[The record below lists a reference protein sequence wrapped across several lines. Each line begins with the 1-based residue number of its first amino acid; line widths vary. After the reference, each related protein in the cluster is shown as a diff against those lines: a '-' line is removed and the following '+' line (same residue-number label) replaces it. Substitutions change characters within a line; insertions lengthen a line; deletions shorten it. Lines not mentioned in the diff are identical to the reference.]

1 MPLIQIMNIIHYLKQ
16 ARRSANLTLQDMA
29 YLLDMDFSNLSKYE
43 TGKKQPPARVIIA
56 YHIITKTPLKKLFK
70 YSLLGVIDAVSSKT
84 TSLITQLEEEMAT
97 PKLKKRIL
105 ALYEVLNNIGCLQ
118 DINEQDYDN
127 TNE

>member
-1 MPLIQIMNIIHYLKQ
+1 MTFKAIMYIINYLKQ

-29 YLLDMDFSNLSKYE
+29 YLLEMDFSNLSKYE

-70 YSLLGVIDAVSSKT
+70 YSLLGMIDAVSIKT
-84 TSLITQLEEEMAT
+84 TSLISQLEDELTT

-118 DINEQDYDN
+118 DVSEKEHDS
-127 TNE
+127 E

>member
-1 MPLIQIMNIIHYLKQ
+1 MTFIAIMYIINYLKQ

-84 TSLITQLEEEMAT
+84 TSLISQLEDEMTT

-118 DINEQDYDN
+118 DVSEKEHDS
-127 TNE
+127 E

>member
-1 MPLIQIMNIIHYLKQ
+1 MTFIAIMYIINYLKQ

-84 TSLITQLEEEMAT
+84 TSLISQLEDEMTT

-118 DINEQDYDN
+118 EVSEKEHDSE
-127 TNE
+127 

>member
-1 MPLIQIMNIIHYLKQ
+1 MTFIAIMYIINYLKQ

-70 YSLLGVIDAVSSKT
+70 YSLFGVIDAVSSKT
-84 TSLITQLEEEMAT
+84 TSLISQLEDEMAT

-118 DINEQDYDN
+118 DVSEKEHDS
-127 TNE
+127 E

>member
-1 MPLIQIMNIIHYLKQ
+1 MTFIAIMYIINYLKQ

-70 YSLLGVIDAVSSKT
+70 YSLLGVIDEVSSKT
-84 TSLITQLEEEMAT
+84 TSLISQLEDEMTT

-118 DINEQDYDN
+118 DVSEKEHDS
-127 TNE
+127 E

>member
-1 MPLIQIMNIIHYLKQ
+1 MTFIAIMYIINYLKQ
-16 ARRSANLTLQDMA
+16 ARRSASLTLQDMA

-84 TSLITQLEEEMAT
+84 TSLISQLEDEMT
-97 PKLKKRIL
+97 NPKLKKRIL

-118 DINEQDYDN
+118 DMSEKEHDS
-127 TNE
+127 E